1 MKKLFVCAMA
11 LAAFVSC
18 SKDDIQG
25 PALDSANKTVEIL
38 VKNGALATRA
48 DVGTDVNAGITAP
61 GTGADGETLASATA
75 GELYV
80 LFAAG
85 DEVKKI
91 LPLSGTPTTNDKH
104 ENISGEYAVGQKVE
118 DATVKGGIIYTWHN
132 VPWEITK
139 IAVVRIDEVEDTEYF
154 TVAEDGTVTLKEN
167 SVAKYLALA
176 EDEDEN
182 LTRELSE
189 IVLFGEAP
197 LKDTNKTH
205 EVNEITYHYW
215 RADVEVAPKFARFEI
230 NNIEC
235 KDLGYYNTAANTDR
249 RYYGF
254 DEMDIQGLSWTA
266 TNGKTYKID
275 VTSPAIIGRMYG
287 QYVPAEGAV
296 LKDENTYKVWDANE
310 ARARVAGETNAADAV
325 KPANGKVWSWN
336 VLPTSWTG
344 MTVDLWA
351 YAYDYTLQDAGRDLT
366 LNVIGLDGSEAGGDY
381 AFTAGNIYKLNLQFT
396 EGNVK
401 DKDMLCVEV
410 TVDIKPWTIVD
421 DLTPVFS
428 K

>member
-18 SKDDIQG
+18 SKDDVAQG

-61 GTGADGETLASATA
+61 GTGANDETLASATA

-91 LPLSGTPTTNDKH
+91 LPLSGNPTTNDEH

-118 DATVKGGIIYTWHN
+118 NASAKGGIIYTWHN
-132 VPWEITK
+132 VPWDITT

-154 TVAEDGTVTLKEN
+154 TVAEDGTVTMTET

-189 IVLFGEAP
+189 VVLFGQAP
-197 LKDTNKTH
+197 LKDTGITH

-235 KDLGYYNTAANTDR
+235 KDLGAYNLDELTST
-249 RYYGF
+249 YGF
-254 DEMDIQGLSWTA
+254 DEMDILSLSWTA
-266 TNGKTYKID
+266 TNSKTYKID

-287 QYVPAEGAV
+287 QYIPTTAG
-296 LKDENTYKVWDANE
+296 KDANTYGVWDEKE
-310 ARARVAGETNAADAV
+310 ARARVATAENAADAV
-325 KPANGKVWSWN
+325 KPANGNVWSWN
-336 VLPTSWTG
+336 VLPTDWTG
-344 MTVDLWA
+344 MTVGLYA
-351 YAYDYTLQDAGRDLT
+351 YAYDYALQEAGRQLT
-366 LNVIGLDGSEAGGDY
+366 LNVIGLDGSEAGGNY

-401 DKDMLCVEV
+401 DQDMLCVEV

-421 DLTPVFS
+421 NLTPVFG

>member
-18 SKDDIQG
+18 SKDDVQG
-25 PALDSANKTVEIL
+25 PELDSKNKTVEIL

-61 GTGADGETLASATA
+61 GTGAHGATLASATA
-75 GELYV
+75 QELFV

-85 DEVKKI
+85 DKVEKI
-91 LPLSGTPTTNDKH
+91 LPLSGESTTNDTH
-104 ENISGEYAVGQKVE
+104 ANISGEYAVGQKVE
-118 DATVKGGIIYTWHN
+118 DASAKGGIIYTWHN
-132 VPWEITK
+132 VPWNITT
-139 IAVVRIDEVEDTEYF
+139 IAVVRIDEVEDAEYF
-154 TVAEDGTVTLKEN
+154 TVAEDGTVTMKET

-189 IVLFGEAP
+189 VVLFGQAP

-215 RADVEVAPKFARFEI
+215 RADVEVAPQFARFEI

-235 KDLGYYNTAANTDR
+235 EDLGYYNLASEGDNST
-249 RYYGF
+249 YGF

-287 QYVPAEGAV
+287 QYVPTTAG
-296 LKDENTYKVWDANE
+296 KDANTYGVWDKNE
-310 ARARVAGETNAADAV
+310 ARARVATAENAADAV
-325 KPANGKVWSWN
+325 KPADGNVWSWN

-351 YAYDYTLQDAGRDLT
+351 YAYDYVLQDAGRDLT
-366 LNVIGLDGSEAGGDY
+366 LNVIGLDGNAAGGNY
-381 AFTAGNIYKLNLQFT
+381 AFEKGNIYKLNLKFT

-401 DKDMLCVEV
+401 DQDMLCVEV

-421 DLTPVFS
+421 NLTPVFG